1 MQESAA
7 AAAHIVVLMLAGC
20 EVALMVLGCIA
31 AELMVALMEE
41 RVEELMADLMADL
54 MAAQLAVLAV
64 VDLKA
69 ELSSF
74 RTANR

>member
-1 MQESAA
+1 MQVLAA
-7 AAAHIVVLMLAGC
+7 SK
-20 EVALMVLGCIA
+20 VALMVLLRCIA

-41 RVEELMADLMADL
+41 RVLELMADLIADL
-54 MAAQLAVLAV
+54 IAAQLAVLMAV

-69 ELSSF
+69 KLSSF